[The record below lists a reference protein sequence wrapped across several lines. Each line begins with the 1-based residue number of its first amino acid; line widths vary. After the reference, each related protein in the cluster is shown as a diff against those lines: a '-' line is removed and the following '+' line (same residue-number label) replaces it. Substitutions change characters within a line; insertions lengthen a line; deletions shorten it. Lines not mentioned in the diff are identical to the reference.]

1 MLVNDGLCLHLMA
14 LFPRIYNDQYKK
26 ATYAQGDFADMKHN
40 KLRIAA
46 HSEYPTLK
54 RGSVEK
60 GPCVHRIF
68 VRDYTALGRIWIE
81 GKDGAFLGRGRIELL
96 ERIRQYGSITEAAK
110 SLGMSYRHAWELV
123 DSMTR
128 QSRTPL
134 VETATG
140 GKGGGGARV
149 TDAGE
154 QAIAYFRKLDEK
166 FRKFLEKEMEDF
178 PL

>member
-1 MLVNDGLCLHLMA
+1 MRN
-14 LFPRIYNDQYKK
+14 
-26 ATYAQGDFADMKHN
+26 N
-40 KLRIAA
+40 KLKVDL
-46 HSEYPTLK
+46 HSEYRSEQGG
-54 RGSVEK
+54 RGRK
-60 GPCVHRIF
+60 GTCIHSICAGN
-68 VRDYTALGRIWIE
+68 YTALGRIWIE

-96 ERIRQYGSITEAAK
+96 ERIRQCGSITEAAK

-140 GKGGGGARV
+140 GKGGGGARL

-154 QAIAYFRKLDEK
+154 QAIVFFRELDAK
-166 FRKFLEKEMEDF
+166 FRKFLKKEMEDF